1 MKKITTY
8 IIIPLLLIL
17 SCSYNKKDDSLNE
30 GSFIIWAHSDI
41 QPRSETE
48 KIQYE
53 NAVADIRE
61 NFNKIDMAIFAG
73 DIVQHS
79 NFEEIFKWFLNTRR
93 EAPVNEWHEIA
104 GNHDWRAIGLYR
116 QYINNRL
123 YYSVTRG
130 NLLIL
135 MISNERPGKQTYI
148 SDETFQWWENLVIN
162 NQDKIIIT
170 VTHGALEGS
179 GIAESHLERLVI
191 KDSERFSNVLKKY
204 KVDIWI
210 SGHSHFPGWF
220 PKMCLTNKNFGGTTF
235 VDLGAIRK
243 DFLTASESRIL
254 YLQPGSSSALMKT
267 RNHYD
272 RKFSSDNFLIPLS
285 HPLRF

>member
-1 MKKITTY
+1 
-8 IIIPLLLIL
+8 
-17 SCSYNKKDDSLNE
+17 
-30 GSFIIWAHSDI
+30 
-41 QPRSETE
+41 
-48 KIQYE
+48 
-53 NAVADIRE
+53 
-61 NFNKIDMAIFAG
+61 
-73 DIVQHS
+73 
-79 NFEEIFKWFLNTRR
+79 
-93 EAPVNEWHEIA
+93 
-104 GNHDWRAIGLYR
+104 
-116 QYINNRL
+116 
-123 YYSVTRG
+123 
-130 NLLIL
+130 

-148 SDETFQWWENLVIN
+148 SDETFQWWEDLVIN

-179 GIAESHLERLVI
+179 GIAASHLERLVI

-220 PKMCLTNKNFGGTTF
+220 PKMYLTNKNFGGTTF

-243 DFLTASESRIL
+243 DFLTGSESRIF
-254 YLQPGSSSALMKT
+254 YFQPGSSIALMKT

-272 RKFSSDNFLIPLS
+272 RKFNSDNFLIPLS